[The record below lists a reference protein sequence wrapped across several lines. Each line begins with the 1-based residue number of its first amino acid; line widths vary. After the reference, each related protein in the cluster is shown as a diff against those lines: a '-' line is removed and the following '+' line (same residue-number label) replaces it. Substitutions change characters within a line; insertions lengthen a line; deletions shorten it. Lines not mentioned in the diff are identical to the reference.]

1 MMFLCGLDDDGNPTA
16 INIAN
21 ARTIIIVAD
30 SEGDFI
36 MVEWNETDV
45 SRSVQAKDS
54 VICTPQRVGAVLMS
68 LKERK
73 P

>member
-1 MMFLCGLDDDGNPTA
+1 
-16 INIAN
+16 
-21 ARTIIIVAD
+21 
-30 SEGDFI
+30 
-36 MVEWNETDV
+36 V
-45 SRSVQAKDS
+45 SRSVDAKDS

>member
-1 MMFLCGLDDDGNPTA
+1 MSFLCGLDDDGNPTA

-21 ARTIIIVAD
+21 AQAV
-30 SEGDFI
+30 SLVGEWI
-36 MVEWNETDV
+36 MVEWSDTES
-45 SRSVQAKDS
+45 SRSVEAKDA

>member
-21 ARTIIIVAD
+21 AQAV
-30 SEGDFI
+30 SLVGEWI
-36 MVEWNETDV
+36 MVEWSDDS
-45 SRSVQAKDS
+45 SRSVEAKDA
-54 VICTPQRVGAVLMS
+54 VICTPQRVSAVLMS

>member
-1 MMFLCGLDDDGNPTA
+1 MSFLCGLDDDGIPTA

-21 ARTIIIVAD
+21 AQAV
-30 SEGDFI
+30 SLVGEWI
-36 MVEWNETDV
+36 MVEWSDTES
-45 SRSVQAKDS
+45 SRSVEAKDA
-54 VICTPQRVGAVLMS
+54 VICTPQRVAAVLMS

>member
-21 ARTIIIVAD
+21 AQAV
-30 SEGDFI
+30 SLVGDRI
-36 MVEWNETDV
+36 MVEWDDTGV
-45 SRSVQAKDS
+45 SRTVQA
-54 VICTPQRVGAVLMS
+54 RGATTCGEDMLIPVLDHFS
-68 LKERK
+68 QKASKK

>member
-1 MMFLCGLDDDGNPTA
+1 MMFLCGLDDEDSPIA

-21 ARTIIIVAD
+21 AQAVSLLSD
-30 SEGDFI
+30 WI

-45 SRSVQAKDS
+45 SRSVQAKDA

-68 LKERK
+68 LKDRK

>member
-1 MMFLCGLDDDGNPTA
+1 MSFLCGLDDEDSPTA

-21 ARTIIIVAD
+21 AQAV
-30 SEGDFI
+30 SLLGDWI

-45 SRSVQAKDS
+45 SRSVQAKDA

-73 P
+73 T

>member
-1 MMFLCGLDDDGNPTA
+1 MMFLCGLDDDGNPKA

-21 ARTIIIVAD
+21 ARAV
-30 SEGDFI
+30 SLVGDWI
-36 MVEWNETDV
+36 MVEWSDTEE
-45 SRSVQAKDS
+45 SRSVEAKDA

>member
-1 MMFLCGLDDDGNPTA
+1 MSFLCGLDDDGNPTA

-21 ARTIIIVAD
+21 AQAV
-30 SEGDFI
+30 SLVGEWI
-36 MVEWNETDV
+36 MVEWDNTGV
-45 SRSVQAKDS
+45 SRTVQAKDA

>member
-21 ARTIIIVAD
+21 AQAV
-30 SEGDFI
+30 SLVGDWI
-36 MVEWNETDV
+36 MVEWSDTEA
-45 SRSVQAKDS
+45 SRSVYAKEA

>member
-1 MMFLCGLDDDGNPTA
+1 MSFLCGLDDDGNPTA

-21 ARTIIIVAD
+21 AQVVSLVGER
-30 SEGDFI
+30 I
-36 MVEWNETDV
+36 MVEWSDTDV
-45 SRSVQAKDS
+45 SRSVEAKDA

>member
-1 MMFLCGLDDDGNPTA
+1 MFLCGLNDDGEPTA

-21 ARTIIIVAD
+21 ARTLVLVADPEGDWIIVEWSD
-30 SEGDFI
+30 SEI
-36 MVEWNETDV
+36 
-45 SRSVQAKDS
+45 SRSVDAKDA

-73 P
+73 Q

>member
-1 MMFLCGLDDDGNPTA
+1 MSFLCGLDDDGNPTA

-21 ARTIIIVAD
+21 ARAV
-30 SEGDFI
+30 SMFGDWI

-45 SRSVQAKDS
+45 SRSVQAKDA
-54 VICTPQRVGAVLMS
+54 VICTPQRVAAVLMS

-73 P
+73 T

>member
-1 MMFLCGLDDDGNPTA
+1 MFLCGLDDDGNPTA

-21 ARTIIIVAD
+21 AQAVSIV
-30 SEGDFI
+30 GDRI
-36 MVEWNETDV
+36 MVEWDDTGI
-45 SRSVQAKDS
+45 SRTVQGKIA

-68 LKERK
+68 LKEPK

>member
-1 MMFLCGLDDDGNPTA
+1 MFLCGLDNGHPTA

-21 ARTIIIVAD
+21 ARTIVLVAD
-30 SEGDFI
+30 PEGDFI
-36 MVEWNETDV
+36 MVEWSDSDV
-45 SRSVQAKDS
+45 SRSVDAKDA

-68 LKERK
+68 LKARN

>member
-1 MMFLCGLDDDGNPTA
+1 MSFLCGLDDDGNPTA

-21 ARTIIIVAD
+21 AQAV
-30 SEGDFI
+30 SLVGDRI
-36 MVEWNETDV
+36 MVEWDDAVLT
-45 SRSVQAKDS
+45 RSVQAKDA

-73 P
+73 S

>member
-21 ARTIIIVAD
+21 AQAV
-30 SEGDFI
+30 SLVGEWI

-45 SRSVQAKDS
+45 SRSVEAKDA
-54 VICTPQRVGAVLMS
+54 VICTPQRVGAVLMG

>member
-1 MMFLCGLDDDGNPTA
+1 MSFLCGLDDDGNPTA

-21 ARTIIIVAD
+21 AQAV
-30 SEGDFI
+30 SLVGEWI
-36 MVEWNETDV
+36 MVEWDDTES
-45 SRSVQAKDS
+45 SRSVEAKDA

-68 LKERK
+68 LKERN

>member
-1 MMFLCGLDDDGNPTA
+1 MFLCGFDNDGNFTA

-21 ARTIIIVAD
+21 ARTIVLVAD
-30 SEGDFI
+30 PEGDWI
-36 MVEWNETDV
+36 TVEWSDTEV
-45 SRSVQAKDS
+45 SRSVEAKDA

-68 LKERK
+68 LKERN